1 MRNIILLLMMVSA
14 MATTAQTSDKHKKA
28 VLLVHYGTNNDQ
40 SRAKTIDVINQ
51 KMAEAMPQ
59 TVVCEAYSS
68 KMVIAS
74 LKKRGIQKNTIS
86 EALRQLYAKGCT
98 DIIIQST
105 HLLPGVMQE
114 IIEKEAD
121 KVRFLFD
128 TIQVNKPLLWN
139 ADDAC
144 QLASLLAKHIN
155 AKKDEQVV
163 LVGHGTPGPA
173 NAMYTLLNYALHE
186 QGFTNYHVATIEGY
200 PTLAHVK
207 KMLQENKKP
216 KVKKAK
222 HVILYPLLYIAGN
235 HATEDIE
242 GEWKQELEKE
252 GYKVSFIGEGIGEL
266 PEIQQWII
274 NKTK

>member
-1 MRNIILLLMMVSA
+1 MRNIILLLMMVCA

-128 TIQVNKPLLWN
+128 TIQ
-139 ADDAC
+139 
-144 QLASLLAKHIN
+144 
-155 AKKDEQVV
+155 
-163 LVGHGTPGPA
+163 LVTISQIGIIGH
-173 NAMYTLLNYALHE
+173 
-186 QGFTNYHVATIEGY
+186 
-200 PTLAHVK
+200 
-207 KMLQENKKP
+207 
-216 KVKKAK
+216 
-222 HVILYPLLYIAGN
+222 
-235 HATEDIE
+235 
-242 GEWKQELEKE
+242 
-252 GYKVSFIGEGIGEL
+252 EL
-266 PEIQQWII
+266 PHQPDGFCQFKRIDCLEGFIQSFVHGHSLEDYFSQRFARSISFCRGAEAWL
-274 NKTK
+274 N

>member
-1 MRNIILLLMMVSA
+1 MRNIILLLMMVCA

-86 EALRQLYAKGCT
+86 EALRQLYAKGCI

-144 QLASLLAKHIN
+144 QLASL
-155 AKKDEQVV
+155 
-163 LVGHGTPGPA
+163 
-173 NAMYTLLNYALHE
+173 
-186 QGFTNYHVATIEGY
+186 
-200 PTLAHVK
+200 
-207 KMLQENKKP
+207 
-216 KVKKAK
+216 
-222 HVILYPLLYIAGN
+222 
-235 HATEDIE
+235 
-242 GEWKQELEKE
+242 
-252 GYKVSFIGEGIGEL
+252 
-266 PEIQQWII
+266 
-274 NKTK
+274 